1 MADIFGRN
9 LEYGGGFQPE
19 GTTVSL
25 SGITGGA
32 IVRNISIGYEQAI
45 SRIWDLGSGKCFFIA
60 GHTNGTWGI
69 GKIAGPGASIAALA
83 GYTVC
88 APGTLAFNG
97 LNGLCDNVSN
107 GNASYKLFN
116 VITVQV
122 SVSVT
127 SDDMIINEGVGGT
140 FLSLNVG

>member
-9 LEYGGGFQPE
+9 LEYGGGFEPE

-45 SRIWDLGSGKCFFIA
+45 SRIWDLGTGKCYFIA

-97 LNGLCDNVSN
+97 ANGLCENA

-122 SVSVT
+122 SVSVN

-140 FLSLNVG
+140 FLSLSV

>member
-1 MADIFGRN
+1 MADIFGRE
-9 LEYGGGFQPE
+9 LTYGGGFQPE

-45 SRIWDLGSGKCFFIA
+45 SRIWDLGTGKCFFIA

-69 GKIAGPGASIAALA
+69 GKIAGPGASIAAIA
-83 GYTVC
+83 GYNVC

-97 LNGLCDNVSN
+97 ANGLCDPVPT
-107 GNASYKLFN
+107 ATYTLFN

-122 SVSVT
+122 SIAVNSE
-127 SDDMIINEGVGGT
+127 DMIINESVGGT
-140 FLSLNVG
+140 FLSLDVG

>member
-1 MADIFGRN
+1 MDIFGRN

-45 SRIWDLGSGKCFFIA
+45 SRIWDLGTGKCYFIA

-69 GKIAGPGASIAALA
+69 GKIAGPGASLDALGA
-83 GYTVC
+83 YTVC
-88 APGTLAFNG
+88 APGTMSFNG
-97 LNGLCDNVSN
+97 ENGLCDNVPN
-107 GNASYKLFN
+107 GNAMYTLFN

-122 SVSVT
+122 SVSVN

-140 FLSLNVG
+140 FLYLGVG